1 MLGGRLLGLHFMRLA
16 SGVFQFLGLVQA
28 TRIVWVRGATMWEGD
43 QGNMVVSQNRGSDF
57 DSKVLQ
63 SLLPTA
69 DFPSG
74 REIE

>member
-1 MLGGRLLGLHFMRLA
+1 MGFPVSGTCAGNQHRLG
-16 SGVFQFLGLVQA
+16 
-28 TRIVWVRGATMWEGD
+28 TVRGATMWQGD

-57 DSKVLQ
+57 DSKILQ